1 MAKRGFGGLK
11 ASLRRLSGG
20 NLMSKG
26 ALNQGRGMF
35 AAVTSAMMPPAMPVF
50 NLALGAV
57 GAATALYGASQTYR
71 GDKLLSSANRASRIE
86 AMRQKRAGVAKGAS
100 GRSGK
105 AMQRASV
112 GGRRVAS
119 AAPAGGDGSVKGYY
133 RVQAGKSV
141 FVSGYQR
148 V

>member
-11 ASLRRLSGG
+11 ASLRRLSGANMVRQG
-20 NLMSKG
+20 KNAQSLGMAMSVGGMFLGPGSGAILGLGGAIVAVGG
-26 ALNQGRGMF
+26 ALRTHRGY
-35 AAVTSAMMPPAMPVF
+35 TTIE
-50 NLALGAV
+50 GA
-57 GAATALYGASQTYR
+57 R
-71 GDKLLSSANRASRIE
+71 RIE
-86 AMRQKRAGVAKGAS
+86 RIETRRAARAGVAKGAA

-119 AAPAGGDGSVKGYY
+119 AAPSGANGSVKGYY

-148 V
+148 A